1 MKVLNGFMKPHR
13 SAILGLTAGLTLAL
27 SLAGTSLAHA
37 ATPRA
42 TPKPGGSCPKVGKTY
57 TVVGRGTLTCKKVK
71 GKLRWTAPDGSSS
84 GSQGGSASGSQGGSA
99 SGSQGGSAS
108 CKAPAK
114 LVRSSAVPFGTRAP
128 GFLISPEDHSY
139 GSAAA
144 IKAKGFNA
152 VNTSFLMPYNT
163 QGELDFSRYGGKAAW
178 LCGLARHLASAKKAG
193 LVVLM
198 EGELQEANAKRGV
211 EPGPVPK
218 DLRAKLADQV
228 TSLMPDLAS
237 LLEQYKVE
245 YFAPLG
251 ESDKWLGV
259 DVTQTNYPKWVAAT
273 KQTYRGKV
281 FAQLFTGVAGQDA
294 FGPLGI
300 TPNLTGLDALGI
312 VFGDF
317 QCSAN
322 SVAATDAYVSAARSQ
337 GIGTIFL
344 SELGG
349 ITKPTDA
356 VAAQSC
362 MQSVVDRYGARATG
376 VLFMDNPRDLPG
388 AQLVEGQWPET
399 FVLGLKG

>member
-1 MKVLNGFMKPHR
+1 MKLHR
-13 SAILGLTAGLTLAL
+13 SAILGLTAGLALAA

-37 ATPRA
+37 ANPRA
-42 TPKPGGSCPKVGKTY
+42 TPQPGGSCPKVGKTY
-57 TVVGRGTLTCKKVK
+57 TVEGRGTLTCEKVK

-84 GSQGGSASGSQGGSA
+84 RSQGGSA

-108 CKAPAK
+108 CKAPAG

-152 VNTSFLMPYNT
+152 VNTSFLIPYNT

-178 LCGLARHLASAKKAG
+178 LCGLARGLASAKKAG
-193 LVVLM
+193 LVVLV
-198 EGELQEANAKRGV
+198 EGEVQAANAQRDV
-211 EPGPVPK
+211 EPGPVPTA
-218 DLRAKLADQV
+218 LRAKLADQL

-251 ESDKWLGV
+251 ESEKWLGV
-259 DVTQTNYPKWVAAT
+259 DVTQANYPKWVAAT
-273 KQTYRGKV
+273 KQNYRGKV
-281 FAQLFTGVAGQDA
+281 FAQLFTGILGQEA

-312 VFGDF
+312 VFGDWK
-317 QCSAN
+317 CSAN
-322 SVAATDAYVSAARSQ
+322 SVAYTDAYVSAARSQ
-337 GIGTIFL
+337 GIGTILL

-349 ITKPTDA
+349 STKPTDA

-376 VLFMDNPRDLPG
+376 VLFMDNPRNMPG
-388 AQLVEGQWPET
+388 AQVVEGQWPER

>member
-13 SAILGLTAGLTLAL
+13 SAILGLTAGLALAL
-27 SLAGTSLAHA
+27 SVAGTTLAHA

-42 TPKPGGSCPKVGKTY
+42 TPQPGGSCSEVGKTY

-71 GKLRWTAPDGSSS
+71 GKLRWTTPDGSS
-84 GSQGGSASGSQGGSA
+84 SGSQGGSA

-128 GFLISPEDHSY
+128 GFFLSPEDHSY

-152 VNTSFLMPYNT
+152 VNASFLMPYNT
-163 QGELDFSRYGGKAAW
+163 QGELDFSRHGGKAAW

-218 DLRAKLADQV
+218 ALRAKLADQV

-273 KQTYRGKV
+273 KKTYRGKV
-281 FAQLFTGVAGQDA
+281 FAQLFTGIPGQESFA
-294 FGPLGI
+294 QLGI

-349 ITKPTDA
+349 MTKPADA

-362 MQSVVDRYGARATG
+362 MKSVVDRYGARATG